1 MADEISK
8 GENQEEAE
16 AVRNMSSFEE
26 IKIIKTTSYI
36 YS

>member
-8 GENQEEAE
+8 GENQEEE
-16 AVRNMSSFEE
+16 KAVRNMSSFEE
-26 IKIIKTTSYI
+26 INIIKTTSYI